1 MSEIL
6 SLGQVGVPPAL
17 PPEPN
22 VLDLEDMLYDILASG
37 ADPNL
42 PPGTL
47 EAVQTF
53 LHEHARSKR
62 SLPEFVAFFASHKL
76 SMVRDTGFGLSLP
89 PVELRAPMRSSR
101 SAPEPEFEPTRAAAP
116 VPRHVE
122 PDPIEVAPVAPE
134 RGEGYRRALALW
146 ASAAAVLAAISG
158 GALYAAISARDELE
172 QVRAEQRAT
181 AAVMAQ
187 MQTEVVRLRGTVDQ
201 NAQISRNVDH
211 KTELLLRTLVSPLD
225 IQQR

>member
-1 MSEIL
+1 MSESL
-6 SLGQVGVPPAL
+6 TLGQVGVSPAL

-22 VLDLEDMLYDILASG
+22 VLELEDMLYDILASG

-42 PPGTL
+42 PAGTL

-53 LHEHARSKR
+53 LHEHARSRR

-89 PVELRAPMRSSR
+89 PVVELRATARPPQ
-101 SAPEPEFEPTRAAAP
+101 PEPELEATRAAP
-116 VPRHVE
+116 HVLSE

-134 RGEGYRRALALW
+134 RVQHYGRRWLW

-158 GALYAAISARDELE
+158 GAFYSAATARNELE
-172 QVRAEQRAT
+172 RVRAEQRAT
-181 AAVMAQ
+181 AVVLSQ
-187 MQTEVVRLRGTVDQ
+187 MQTEVARLRGTVDQ
-201 NAQISRNVDH
+201 HAQISRNIDH

-225 IQQR
+225 LDRR